1 MEQFVANFGP
11 WLGVFSAFVV
21 AFAALARLTPTKS
34 DDKIVEYLQTIFS
47 VLGLHFPDNKGK
59 EEEK

>member
-11 WLGVFSAFVV
+11 WLGVV

-34 DDKIVEYLQTIFS
+34 DDKIVEYVQTIFG
-47 VLGLHFPDNKGK
+47 VLGLQFPDNKGK